1 MKIIECVPNFSEGRD
16 KEKIEKIGNSLQQVS
31 NCKLLN
37 IDSDYDHNRTVVT
50 FIGDEIGI
58 LKGSVTICKAAAGLI
73 DMRFHKGEHPRIGA
87 VDVVP
92 FIPVRNTTMNECVSI
107 SKKFGEIIS
116 KELNIPVYLYSASA
130 RNEQRKELSNI
141 RKGEYEG
148 LQEKLIDS
156 NWRPDFGNNIFNPK
170 CGALVT
176 GARNF
181 LIAYNV
187 NLKTNDVSIA
197 KNISEAIRESG
208 KNDKPGLLKCVKA
221 IGIYLKSNN
230 FCQVSMNLTN
240 YKVTPLHAAY
250 EEVKT
255 QAKKINVE
263 VIGSEIVGMVPLEAI
278 LDAGRYYLKS
288 KNDSE
293 DVLIDTAIDRLKLNS
308 FYPFDKKKKI
318 IDYIL

>member
-16 KEKIEKIGNSLQQVS
+16 KEKIKQIGNSLQQVS

-37 IDSDYDHNRTVVT
+37 IESDYDHNRTVVT

-58 LKGSVTICKAAAGLI
+58 LKGSITICKAAAELI

-87 VDVVP
+87 IDVVP
-92 FIPVRNTTMNECVSI
+92 FIPVRNTTMNECVEI
-107 SKKFGEIIS
+107 SKRFGEIIS
-116 KELNIPVYLYSASA
+116 KELNIPVFLYSASA
-130 RNEQRKELSNI
+130 KNERRKELSNI

-148 LQEKLIDS
+148 LQEKLTNP
-156 NWRPDFGNNIFNPK
+156 NWQPDFGNNLFNPK
-170 CGALVT
+170 SGALVT

-187 NLKTNDVSIA
+187 NLKTNDVSAA
-197 KNISEAIRESG
+197 KNISEIIRESG
-208 KNDKPGLLKCVKA
+208 KDDKPGLLKCVKA
-221 IGIYLKSNN
+221 LGIYLKSNN

-240 YKVTPLHAAY
+240 YKITSLHTAY

-255 QAKKINVE
+255 QAKKFNVE
-263 VIGSEIVGMVPLEAI
+263 IIGSEIVGMVPLEAI
-278 LDAGRYYLKS
+278 LESGRFYS
-288 KNDSE
+288 KNKNKSD
-293 DVLIDTAIDRLKLNS
+293 DILIDAAIDKLKLNS

-318 IDYIL
+318 IDYTL